1 MDMTE
6 VLNIITDHVK
16 NVLNQEQQEPVL
28 FITGEVVQV
37 NPLQIKINEKFILEE
52 NSLLLSAT
60 VKETWIDIPTTNGS
74 EASEGG
80 GEDGVFM
87 HRHHIDAYTEE
98 VNDGGQG
105 AKNHKHKIDIYTK
118 YALPRIRLWRGLV
131 VGDVVRLLKV
141 QDGQFYFVLERE
153 EKITNEGE
161 ITGDEKWPITTS

>member
-28 FITGEVVQV
+28 FITGEVINV

-74 EASEGG
+74 EAGEDGG
-80 GEDGVFM
+80 TDGVFM
-87 HRHHIDAYTEE
+87 HRHHIVAETELA
-98 VNDGGQG
+98 NDGGQG
-105 AKNHKHKIDIYTK
+105 ASDHKHSIDIYTK
-118 YALPRIRLWRGLV
+118 YSLPRIRLWRGLI

-153 EKITNEGE
+153 EKITNEGA
-161 ITGDEKWPITTS
+161 ITGDEKWPT

>member
-6 VLNIITDHVK
+6 LLNVITDHVI
-16 NVLNQEQQEPVL
+16 NVIKQEQQEPVL

-74 EASEGG
+74 EASEDGG
-80 GEDGVFM
+80 TDGVFM
-87 HRHHIDAYTEE
+87 HRHHIEAYTEE
-98 VNDGGQG
+98 ANDGGQG
-105 AKNHKHKIDIYTK
+105 AQNHKHKIDIQTK

-153 EKITNEGE
+153 EKITNEGA
-161 ITGDEKWPITTS
+161 ITGD